1 MGFLILF
8 VILFVLFVIG
18 LWQQSSDRGEKIKV
32 LQESISSLIDEKRQL
47 LEALKV
53 SEVKLYLEHSD
64 NAKLNNRLIALQ
76 SCSSQLQ
83 TKQSELRAV
92 ITKLSAAQVE
102 NNRLITDNDKLNS
115 RLTSFK
121 KTLDSYIQEF
131 QLAKSELFQIRADND
146 KLKSSNEFLR
156 TTINEAP
163 LGFPSLLNAL
173 KLYDARQDDRLSY
186 WLEHKAHPA
195 YTAAQIVK
203 EETRKR
209 RDAEYKSRHAEILLD
224 YYFSVF
230 PEFQEQNDVASEKV
244 SDIEAVPV
252 SEDEDMTTR
261 YISSEE
267 YHNLS
272 STERNQL
279 ALDRFW
285 KMDKSKR
292 LIGKLYE
299 QYIGYLYERDGWIV
313 DYFGISRGFEDL
325 GRDLLCYKDMT
336 TLIIQCK
343 NWSRSKTIYEKH
355 IFQLFGTKYEYECN
369 NPFRDVRG
377 VFYTSTSL
385 SDLARSFAK
394 SFNIELH
401 EHFVLKQFP
410 IIKCNIGREG
420 ERIYHLPFDQQ
431 YYNTK
436 LQFKDGD
443 FYCMTVAEAEAKG
456 FRRAYRWRGSN

>member
-1 MGFLILF
+1 MAGNGAIGVCIFFFCIFF
-8 VILFVLFVIG
+8 VFYIAYYIENYV
-18 LWQQSSDRGEKIKV
+18 DRGKQIELLRNSISEYLKRIKV
-32 LQESISSLIDEKRQL
+32 LKESINKLLEEKRQFSEIVDSFEAKL
-47 LEALKV
+47 SLER
-53 SEVKLYLEHSD
+53 SN
-64 NAKLNNRLIALQ
+64 NAKLNSRLVALQ

-83 TKQSELRAV
+83 SKQSELQAA
-92 ITKLSAAQVE
+92 ITKLSSAQLE
-102 NNRLITDNDKLNS
+102 NDRLG
-115 RLTSFK
+115 
-121 KTLDSYIQEF
+121 
-131 QLAKSELFQIRADND
+131 ADND

-156 TTINEAP
+156 TTLNEAP
-163 LGFPSLLNAL
+163 LGFPTLLNAL
-173 KLYDARQDDRLSY
+173 KLYDEKRDNELAT
-186 WLEHKAHPA
+186 WLEKKSHPA
-195 YTAAQIVK
+195 YTASQIVRV
-203 EETRKR
+203 ETRKR
-209 RDAEYKSRHAEILLD
+209 RDAEYKSRHAEMLLD

-230 PEFQEQNDVASEKV
+230 PEMQEQNDVASEEV

-261 YISSEE
+261 YISREE
-267 YHNLS
+267 YNNLS
-272 STERNQL
+272 RTERNQL

-285 KMDKSKR
+285 KMNKSKR
-292 LIGKLYE
+292 LIGRLYE
-299 QYIGYLYERDGWIV
+299 QYIGYLYEKRGWIV
-313 DYFGISRGFEDL
+313 EYFGISRGFEDL
-325 GRDLLCYKDMT
+325 GRDLLCHKDIT

-343 NWSRSKTIYEKH
+343 NWSKSKKIYEKH

-369 NPFRDVRG
+369 NPFEDVRG
-377 VFYTSTSL
+377 VFYTSTAL
-385 SDLARSFAK
+385 SDLARSFAR

-401 EHFVLKQFP
+401 ENFELQQFP

>member
-8 VILFVLFVIG
+8 AILFVLFVIG

-47 LEALKV
+47 LGALNASEA
-53 SEVKLYLEHSD
+53 KLYLEHSD

-102 NNRLITDNDKLNS
+102 NNRLITDNDKL
-115 RLTSFK
+115 
-121 KTLDSYIQEF
+121 
-131 QLAKSELFQIRADND
+131 
-146 KLKSSNEFLR
+146 KSSNEFLR

-173 KLYDARQDDRLSY
+173 KLYDARQDEKLSY
-186 WLEHKAHPA
+186 WLEHKTHPA

-209 RDAEYKSRHAEILLD
+209 REAEYKSRHAEILLD

-230 PEFQEQNDVASEKV
+230 PEFQEQNDVASEEV
-244 SDIEAVPV
+244 SDIEAAPV

-261 YISSEE
+261 YISREE
-267 YHNLS
+267 YQNLS
-272 STERNQL
+272 ITERNQL

-285 KMDKSKR
+285 RMHKSKR

-299 QYIGYLYERDGWIV
+299 QYIGYLYEKAGWIV
-313 DYFGISRGFEDL
+313 EYYGISEGFADL
-325 GRDLLCYKDMT
+325 GRDLLCHKDTT
-336 TLIIQCK
+336 TLIVQCK
-343 NWSRSKTIYEKH
+343 NWSKSKKIYEKH

-369 NPFRDVRG
+369 NPFEKVRG
-377 VFYTSTSL
+377 VFYTSTTL
-385 SDLARSFAK
+385 SDLARSFAR

-401 EHFVLKQFP
+401 EKFELQQFP

-436 LQFKDGD
+436 LKAKDGD